1 MKVVRLSD
9 LHTSHLYPPGNIPVT
24 HFFSGWV
31 NPRAKVRPEGLCQW
45 KIPLTPS
52 GIKPT
57 TFQLV
62 SQCFNQLCHCAPP
75 TTTGVRVNKNQNLTV
90 RASRVTSNTTKSQE
104 IYQRSCISRTQ
115 QRIRNLKQTLQHR
128 HTATSGHCHVMNTLW
143 LAMLSCATDV
153 AHYTTVPVNI
163 SMSEQH
169 TQSNGCMTIRMCVIW
184 TPVTD
189 HDLQSMLQ
197 T

>member
-9 LHTSHLYPPGNIPVT
+9 LHASHLYPPRKYSCYSFLFRLSQPQGHSAARRIMSMKNSTDTIRNQT
-24 HFFSGWV
+24 HDLSACSTA
-31 NPRAKVRPEGLCQW
+31 PQP
-45 KIPLTPS
+45 
-52 GIKPT
+52 
-57 TFQLV
+57 
-62 SQCFNQLCHCAPP
+62 CHCVPP
-75 TTTGVRVNKNQNLTV
+75 ATTGVRVNENQNLTV

-104 IYQRSCISRTQ
+104 IYQKSCTSRTQ

-128 HTATSGHCHVMNTLW
+128 HSATSGHCHV
-143 LAMLSCATDV
+143 CADIHGPTDV

-184 TPVTD
+184 TPVSD
-189 HDLQSMLQ
+189 HDLQFTLQ